1 MAAVPATASPSPRSL
16 LQPPRSSP
24 SFPKTNPFLF
34 AGLGGKPPP
43 RISFPSCSPAAAT
56 KSSPGSPA
64 SAPTLAEQ
72 LKPISLTFLTDQPE
86 PPEEEEQEQETA
98 AAAAARGDPPPVQLS
113 RKPKST
119 WVNPSRPRPRV
130 LSLQRHPRSAAAAA
144 AGPDGKRMALVSR
157 ALREC
162 GDDLAA
168 FSAAVREAFPEGPPA
183 RDEALLILGG
193 LRPWEKAYRFFNWLR
208 SLEGFTVETIFYN
221 VVMKSLRLGRQ
232 YELVDGL
239 AQEMADGGVELDNI
253 TYSTVIT
260 CAKRRRQFDRA
271 IEWFERMYRTG
282 VTPDEVTYS
291 AVLDVY
297 ARLGK
302 VEEVISLYERGRA
315 GGWKPDAVAFSVL
328 ARMFGETGDYDGIRY
343 VMEEM
348 KGVGV
353 EPNLVVYNTLLE
365 ALGKAGKPGLAR
377 SLFDEMTAAGLAPNE
392 KTLTALAKIYGKA
405 RWSKDALELWARMRA
420 NRWPMDFILYNTLL
434 SMCADVGLE
443 EEAEKLFAD
452 MKASDRCRPDSFSY
466 TAMIN
471 IYASGGRP
479 DKAGE
484 LFQEM
489 LAAGVKPNVM
499 SCTCL
504 IQCLGRARRIEDAVK
519 VFDVAMASGVVPDD
533 RLCGCLL
540 SVVAFCLPEQ
550 APAVLARLE
559 TANAGLVRL
568 VRMLGDDA
576 VGFEALKAEL
586 RGVLNGT
593 AVDARRPFC
602 NCLID
607 ICRSQSFPSGR
618 PRELFSLG
626 NLYGL
631 YPGLHGK
638 SAGEWSLNLRS
649 LSVGAAHVAFDDW
662 TESLARSL
670 REGEALPQLFT
681 VHTGA
686 GTHKFSQGLA
696 AAFAA
701 HLETLAAPFRRDED
715 DRRGCFVASKE
726 DLVPW
731 LLAGAA
737 SAAP

>member
-1 MAAVPATASPSPRSL
+1 M
-16 LQPPRSSP
+16 
-24 SFPKTNPFLF
+24 TNPFIF
-34 AGLGGKPPP
+34 AGLGGKPSP
-43 RISFPSCSPAAAT
+43 RLSFPSCSPAAAT
-56 KSSPGSPA
+56 KSSPSGSPA
-64 SAPTLAEQ
+64 SAPTLSEQ

-86 PPEEEEQEQETA
+86 HPEEGEEQETA
-98 AAAAARGDPPPVQLS
+98 AAQVDPPPVRLS

-144 AGPDGKRMALVSR
+144 GTDGKRMALVSQ

-162 GDDLAA
+162 GGDLAA
-168 FSAAVREAFPEGPPA
+168 FSAAVREAFPEGLPA

-208 SLEGFTVETIFYN
+208 SLEGFAMETIFYN
-221 VVMKSLRLGRQ
+221 VVMKSLRLERQ
-232 YELVDGL
+232 YELVDSL

-271 IEWFERMYRTG
+271 IEWFERMYKTG
-282 VTPDEVTYS
+282 
-291 AVLDVY
+291 
-297 ARLGK
+297 

-328 ARMFGETGDYDGIRY
+328 ARMFGEAGDYDGIRY

-405 RWSKDALELWARMRA
+405 RWSKDALELWTRMRA

-479 DKAGE
+479 DNAGE

-489 LAAGVKPNVM
+489 LTAGVKPNVM

-504 IQCLGRARRIEDAVK
+504 IQCLGRARRIEDAVE
-519 VFDVAMASGVVPDD
+519 VFDVAMANGVVPDD

-540 SVVAFCLPEQ
+540 SVVAFCRPEQ
-550 APAVLARLE
+550 APTVLARLE

-576 VGFEALKAEL
+576 VGFEAVKAEF
-586 RGVLNGT
+586 RGILNGT

-607 ICRSQSFPSGR
+607 ICRNQSFPYRR

-662 TESLARSL
+662 TETLGRSL

-731 LLAGAA
+731 LLAGDA
-737 SAAP
+737 SAAA